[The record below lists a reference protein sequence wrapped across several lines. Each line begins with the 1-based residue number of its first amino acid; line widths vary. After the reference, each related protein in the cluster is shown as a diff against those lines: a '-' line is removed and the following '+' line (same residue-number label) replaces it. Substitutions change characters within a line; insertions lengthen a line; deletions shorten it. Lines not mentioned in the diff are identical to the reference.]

1 MWREKEKKENEKE
14 KKKKNASLLLGCSHL
29 GSMQE
34 DTVKEKRKEKPIR
47 NIVER
52 NADHA
57 RRAGYLPPIGR
68 FDHRR
73 IQCAANPFAGINI
86 HIESRTRSRPP
97 KPQRRLC
104 NTRLH
109 CCFDRSRFA
118 QKLHASVLPRTPLG
132 EVSPAASYPG

>member
-1 MWREKEKKENEKE
+1 MWREKKKKEKE
-14 KKKKNASLLLGCSHL
+14 KERQSNPWM

-34 DTVKEKRKEKPIR
+34 DTVKEKRKENPIR

-86 HIESRTRSRPP
+86 HIESRTKSRPP
-97 KPQRRLC
+97 KPQCRLY

-118 QKLHASVLPRTPLG
+118 QKLRASVLPRTPLG
-132 EVSPAASYPG
+132 GVSPAASYPG